1 MTWSGTGAATWV
13 DKSFKLP
20 DFPVTALVSD
30 SVTGDLYAGSAFG
43 VMRLA
48 NGSTTWTVA
57 GSGLPNIETPGLT
70 IVPSERLLYAA
81 THGRSGWKLNLP

>member
-1 MTWSGTGAATWV
+1 VDVQAQGTWKKTMRDDW
-13 DKSFKLP
+13 P
-20 DFPVTALVSD
+20 MN
-30 SVTGDLYAGSAFG
+30 AGSAFG